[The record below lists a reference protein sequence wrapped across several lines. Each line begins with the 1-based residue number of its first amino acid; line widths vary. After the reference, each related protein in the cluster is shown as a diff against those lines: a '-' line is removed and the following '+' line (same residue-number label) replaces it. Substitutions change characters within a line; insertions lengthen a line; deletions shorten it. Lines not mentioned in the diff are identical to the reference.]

1 VQKLESRLVAALV
14 TLSALICLVLAAGAD
29 AVGPPG

>member
-1 VQKLESRLVAALV
+1 MSIGLTVLLTVS
-14 TLSALICLVLAAGAD
+14 TLICLVLAAGAD